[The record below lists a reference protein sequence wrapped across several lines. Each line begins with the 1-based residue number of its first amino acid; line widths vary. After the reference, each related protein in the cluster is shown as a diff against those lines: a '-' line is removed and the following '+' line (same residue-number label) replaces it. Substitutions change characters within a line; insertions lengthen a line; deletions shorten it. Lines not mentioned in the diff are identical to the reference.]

1 MTQENIPRTHEQG
14 RAERG
19 EPVKEAARAGGRLL
33 LWVVL
38 AVAAVAV
45 VLGVIFLG
53 PLGLAILVPALIAIW
68 LAAGAAAGG
77 PAAGA

>member
-1 MTQENIPRTHEQG
+1 MTQETPQTHEP
-14 RAERG
+14 ASSG
-19 EPVKEAARAGGRLL
+19 ETVKEAAKTGGRLL

-38 AVAAVAV
+38 AISAVAV
-45 VLGVIFLG
+45 VLGLILLG
-53 PLGLAILVPALIAIW
+53 PLGLAILVPALLAVW

>member
-1 MTQENIPRTHEQG
+1 MTLENIPQMHERE
-14 RAERG
+14 RAEGG
-19 EPVKEAARAGGRLL
+19 EPVKEAAKAGGRLL

-45 VLGVIFLG
+45 VLGVVFLG
-53 PLGLAILVPALIAIW
+53 PFGLAILVPALIAIW